1 MTCRITVVGVY
12 AHVYAP
18 YQLRELIKTFPG
30 RRWLPDLKCW
40 RVDASMVNALADALR
55 AAGEDVFFTAGGRD
69 TSRPSSPSTPSPTW
83 AEHLFAAVGPA
94 RHDAAY
100 RALSKVLHPDV
111 DSGDRVV
118 MQQLNDARPQLPG
131 DAK

>member
-1 MTCRITVVGVY
+1 MTCRVAVLGDF

-18 YQLRELIKTFPG
+18 YELRDLVKSFPG

-40 RVDASMVNALADALR
+40 RVDASMVNALADVLR
-55 AAGEDVFFTAGGRD
+55 AAGQQVYFTAGGSD

-83 AEHLFAAVGPA
+83 AESLFAAVGPA

-111 DSGDRVV
+111 DNSDRVL
-118 MQQLNDARPQLPG
+118 MQQLNDARPQLTG
-131 DAK
+131 GAK